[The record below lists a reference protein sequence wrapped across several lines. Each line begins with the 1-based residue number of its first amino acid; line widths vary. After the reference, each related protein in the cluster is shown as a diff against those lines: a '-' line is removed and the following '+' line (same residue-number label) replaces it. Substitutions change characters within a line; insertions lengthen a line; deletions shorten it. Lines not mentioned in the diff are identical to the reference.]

1 MSNTTKRII
10 YIADDDTVSV
20 ICPSPNSNLTIDE
33 IQAKNVPEGKTS
45 YIVDA
50 SEIPTDRN
58 FRNAWTY
65 TP

>member
-1 MSNTTKRII
+1 MSDTTKRII
-10 YIADDDTVSV
+10 YITDDDTVAV
-20 ICPSPNSNLTIDE
+20 ICPSPNSNSTIDQ